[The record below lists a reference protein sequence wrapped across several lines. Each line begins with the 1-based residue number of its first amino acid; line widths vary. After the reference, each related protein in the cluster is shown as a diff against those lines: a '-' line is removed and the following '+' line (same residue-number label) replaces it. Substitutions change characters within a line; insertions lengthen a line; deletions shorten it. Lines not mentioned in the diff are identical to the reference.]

1 MSEKK
6 DVLDV
11 KGEKTIATESSA
23 EQTETCG
30 CVKCACECGCEC
42 EDEGCCECKGDIEY
56 GSCFTRSADDGGCV
70 PRSEGSNPI
79 SPEELKLKKDQEELD
94 KLNELFDKAMDICIQ
109 VHSGQVDLAGFD
121 YTEHPIRVS
130 SKALKYNFEYIMSK
144 PMRLK
149 VIITSLLH
157 DVIEDS
163 LIQPEQLEEIFGK
176 DIADA
181 VVSVSRNDN
190 EDYMDYVNRATENP
204 IGRWVKYFDLQDNLD
219 ISRFVRNPN
228 YEFSDK
234 DLRRLNKY
242 AKAYRHLATILGTA
256 EIIGVGNP
264 AENI

>member
-11 KGEKTIATESSA
+11 KDEKTIVTESSA
-23 EQTETCG
+23 EQTETCS
-30 CVKCACECGCEC
+30 CPCECGCECECEC
-42 EDEGCCECKGDIEY
+42 EDEGCCECEGDIEY
-56 GSCFTRSADDGGCV
+56 GSCACAADDGGCV
-70 PRSEGSNPI
+70 PRGEENNPI
-79 SPEELKLKKDQEELD
+79 SPEDLKLKKDQEELD
-94 KLNELFDKAMDICIQ
+94 RLNKLFDKAMDICIH
-109 VHSGQVDLAGFD
+109 VHSGQADLAGFD

-130 SKALKYNFEYIMSK
+130 SKALKYNFEYILSK

-163 LIQPEQLEEIFGK
+163 MIQPEQLEEIFGK

-181 VVSVSRNDN
+181 VVSVSRNKD
-190 EDYMDYVNRATENP
+190 EDYMDYVNRAAENP

-219 ISRFVRNPN
+219 ISRFVRNSN
-228 YEFSDK
+228 YEFTDK

-242 AKAYRHLATILGTA
+242 AKAYRYLAKELGTND
-256 EIIGVGNP
+256 IIFG
-264 AENI
+264 ESL

>member
-6 DVLDV
+6 DVLEV
-11 KGEKTIATESSA
+11 KDDIKTITTESSA

-30 CVKCACECGCEC
+30 CVKYACECGCC

-56 GSCFTRSADDGGCV
+56 GSCSCSADDGGCI

-109 VHSGQVDLAGFD
+109 VHSGQLDLAGFD

-130 SKALKYNFEYIMSK
+130 SKALKYNFEYILSK

-149 VIITSLLH
+149 VIIASLLH
-157 DVIEDS
+157 DIIEDS
-163 LIQPEQLEEIFGK
+163 LIRPEQLEEIFGK

-190 EDYMDYVNRATENP
+190 EDYMDYINRAAENP
-204 IGRWVKYFDLQDNLD
+204 IGRWVKYFDLKDNLD

-228 YEFSDK
+228 YEFTDK

-256 EIIGVGNP
+256 EIIGAGNP
-264 AENI
+264 MENI

>member
-11 KGEKTIATESSA
+11 KDEKTIATESSV

-30 CVKCACECGCEC
+30 CSCECGCEC
-42 EDEGCCECKGDIEY
+42 EDEGCCECEGDIEY
-56 GSCFTRSADDGGCV
+56 GSCACAADDKKCAPLDG
-70 PRSEGSNPI
+70 EGNPV
-79 SPEELKLKKDQEELD
+79 SPEDLKLKKDQEELD
-94 KLNELFDKAMDICIQ
+94 RLNKLFDKAMDICIH
-109 VHSGQVDLAGFD
+109 VHSGQTDLAGFD

-130 SKALKYNFEYIMSK
+130 SKALKYNFEYILSK

-163 LIQPEQLEEIFGK
+163 MIQPEQLEEIFGK

-190 EDYMDYVNRATENP
+190 EDYMDYVNRAAENP

-228 YEFSDK
+228 YEFTDK
-234 DLRRLNKY
+234 DFRRLNKY
-242 AKAYRHLATILGTA
+242 AKAYRHLATILGTT

-264 AENI
+264 VENI

>member
-6 DVLDV
+6 DVLEV
-11 KGEKTIATESSA
+11 KDDIKTIATESSA

-30 CVKCACECGCEC
+30 CTCECGCEC
-42 EDEGCCECKGDIEY
+42 EDEGCCECEGDIEY
-56 GSCFTRSADDGGCV
+56 GSCACAAADHKCAPLDEEV
-70 PRSEGSNPI
+70 NPI
-79 SPEELKLKKDQEELD
+79 SPEELKLKKDQEELVR
-94 KLNELFDKAMDICIQ
+94 LNELFDKAMDICIQ
-109 VHSGQVDLAGFD
+109 VHSGQLDLAGFD

-130 SKALKYNFEYIMSK
+130 TKALKYNFDYILSK

-149 VIITSLLH
+149 VIITALLH

-163 LIQPEQLEEIFGK
+163 MIRPEQLEEIFGK

-181 VVSVSRNDN
+181 VVSVSRNKG
-190 EDYMDYVNRATENP
+190 EDYMDYVYRAAENP

-219 ISRFVRNPN
+219 ISRFARNLN
-228 YEFSDK
+228 YEFTDK

-256 EIIGVGNP
+256 EIIGVENP
-264 AENI
+264 L